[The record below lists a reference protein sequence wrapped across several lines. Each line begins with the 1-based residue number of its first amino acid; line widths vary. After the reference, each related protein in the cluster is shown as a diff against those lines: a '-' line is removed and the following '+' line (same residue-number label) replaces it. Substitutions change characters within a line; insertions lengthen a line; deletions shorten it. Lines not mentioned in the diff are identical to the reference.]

1 MSLVSQIAS
10 LAARIADEFNAVRSE
25 ISALPAGTF
34 ETGTSFPASPAVGQT
49 FFMTDEK
56 VAYIYSG
63 DSWLPMTFVGTIDG
77 LTAQQQ
83 ETFVLID
90 GKGAELSSPNQVTDG
105 GDA

>member
-1 MSLVSQIAS
+1 MSLVSQITA
-10 LAARIADEFNAVRSE
+10 LAARIAEEFNSVRSE

-34 ETGTSFPASPAVGQT
+34 ETGTGFPASPAVGQT

-77 LTAQQQ
+77 LSAEQQ

-90 GKGAELSSPNQVTDG
+90 GKGAELSSPSQVTEG